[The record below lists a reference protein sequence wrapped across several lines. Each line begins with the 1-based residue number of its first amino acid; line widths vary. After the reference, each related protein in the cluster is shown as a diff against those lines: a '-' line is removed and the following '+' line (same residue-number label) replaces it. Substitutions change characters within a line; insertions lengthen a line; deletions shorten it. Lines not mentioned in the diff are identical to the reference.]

1 MSVAQPGCGFLCRHF
16 VFHGLSFKHT
26 GEGGY
31 NFFIESLS
39 QGKDPAVSWAE
50 LLWDV
55 MVHILLMKDPSVHNL
70 TSLLWRH
77 RKEWDRIGE
86 KGVPSDSSN
95 E

>member
-1 MSVAQPGCGFLCRHF
+1 MC
-16 VFHGLSFKHT
+16 
-26 GEGGY
+26 Y

-50 LLWDV
+50 LPWDV

-86 KGVPSDSSN
+86 KGVRLTALMSSPGYLQGGF
-95 E
+95 

>member
-1 MSVAQPGCGFLCRHF
+1 MVFFVGILSSMAYLLNIPG
-16 VFHGLSFKHT
+16 
-26 GEGGY
+26 GGY
-31 NFFIESLS
+31 NFFIENLS

-77 RKEWDRIGE
+77 RKKWDRIGE
-86 KGVPSDSSN
+86 KGVPFDSSN